1 MALGRR
7 RIPHNVLMPDPTA
20 ELPWWRRAVFYQIYP
35 RSFCDSDGDGVG
47 DLAGIE
53 SHLDHLVWLGVDA
66 IWLSPFFRSPMADF
80 GYDVAD
86 YCDVDPLFGS
96 LADFDRLLAAC
107 HDHGLRMIIDW
118 VPNHTSNE
126 HPWFGESRASKDS
139 AKRNWY
145 VWRNGTRD
153 EPPNNWRAQFPDGP
167 AWTWDESTSQWYL
180 HLFTPEQPD
189 LDWDN
194 PAVEAAMHDT
204 LRFWLDRGV
213 DGFRMDVVHLIGKD
227 PALPDLPLGQERSTV
242 VTNDEPVTH
251 ERLRRLRSL
260 LDGYPG
266 ARTSVGEVYL
276 LGPGQIAPYYGEH
289 GDELHMA
296 FNFAA
301 LWSPWDAAAWEANL
315 AAARRSLDPVDAWP
329 TWVLSNHD
337 VPRHRTRY
345 GSEARA
351 RAAAVLL
358 LTLRGTPFVY
368 AGEELGLEDAVVP
381 PDREVDPGGR
391 DGCRAPIPWD
401 DTTAHGWRTADNW
414 LPWPPDAD
422 ERSVARQRDDPH
434 STLAL
439 YRRVLSLR
447 RLLGALTAGEL
458 VPVDAP
464 VGVLAYERR
473 LGDERVLV
481 AVNFS
486 SESQTIAA
494 DGAWSVA
501 IDSADAGVEG
511 LPFDGQLTA
520 DHAVIAVVA
529 IGAYGG

>member
-1 MALGRR
+1 
-7 RIPHNVLMPDPTA
+7 MPDPTA

-107 HDHGLRMIIDW
+107 HDRGLRMIIDW
-118 VPNHTSNE
+118 VPNHTSDE
-126 HPWFGESRASKDS
+126 HPWFVESRATKNS
-139 AKRNWY
+139 AKRDWY
-145 VWRNGTRD
+145 VWRDGTRD
-153 EPPNNWRAQFPDGP
+153 EPPNNWRAQFPDGQ
-167 AWTWDESTSQWYL
+167 AWTWDEATSQWYL

-194 PAVEAAMHDT
+194 PEVEAAMHDT

-227 PALPDLPLGQERSTV
+227 PALADLPEGQERSAV

-251 ERLRRLRSL
+251 ERLRRAASSSTATRASAHRS
-260 LDGYPG
+260 
-266 ARTSVGEVYL
+266 ARSTCSHPARSRRTTARMATSCTWRSTSRPCGRR
-276 LGPGQIAPYYGEH
+276 GTPT
-289 GDELHMA
+289 
-296 FNFAA
+296 
-301 LWSPWDAAAWEANL
+301 AWEANL
-315 AAARRSLDPVDAWP
+315 AGARRSLDPIDAWP

-351 RAAAVLL
+351 RSAAVLL

-381 PDREVDPGGR
+381 PGREVDPGGR

-401 DTTAHGWRTADNW
+401 DTAAHGWRSAENW
-414 LPWPPDAD
+414 LPWPPDVD

-439 YRRVLSLR
+439 YRRLLSLR
-447 RLLGALTAGEL
+447 RSLGALTAGEL
-458 VPVDAP
+458 VPVGTP

-486 SESQTIAA
+486 SESQVLVV

-501 IDSADAGVEG
+501 IDSAGAGAEG
-511 LPFDGQLTA
+511 QPFDGQLAA
-520 DHAVIAVVA
+520 DRAVIAVVA
-529 IGAYGG
+529 IGADGE

>member
-1 MALGRR
+1 
-7 RIPHNVLMPDPTA
+7 MPDPTA

-107 HDHGLRMIIDW
+107 HDRGLRMIIDW
-118 VPNHTSNE
+118 VPNHTSDE
-126 HPWFGESRASKDS
+126 HPWFVESRATKNS
-139 AKRNWY
+139 AKRDWY
-145 VWRNGTRD
+145 VWRDGTRD
-153 EPPNNWRAQFPDGP
+153 EPPNNWRAQFPDGQ
-167 AWTWDESTSQWYL
+167 AWTWDEATSQWYL

-194 PAVEAAMHDT
+194 PEVEAAMHDT

-227 PALPDLPLGQERSTV
+227 PALADLPEGQERSAV

-251 ERLRRLRSL
+251 ERLRRVRGL
-260 LDGYPG
+260 LDSYPG
-266 ARTSVGEVYL
+266 ERTSVGEVYL
-276 LGPGQIAPYYGEH
+276 LAPGQIAPYYGAH

-301 LWSPWDAAAWEANL
+301 LWSPWDATAWEANL
-315 AAARRSLDPVDAWP
+315 ADARRSLDPIDAWP

-351 RAAAVLL
+351 RSAAVLL

-368 AGEELGLEDAVVP
+368 AARSSAWKTP
-381 PDREVDPGGR
+381 S
-391 DGCRAPIPWD
+391 CR
-401 DTTAHGWRTADNW
+401 R
-414 LPWPPDAD
+414 
-422 ERSVARQRDDPH
+422 VAR
-434 STLAL
+434 ST
-439 YRRVLSLR
+439 
-447 RLLGALTAGEL
+447 
-458 VPVDAP
+458 P
-464 VGVLAYERR
+464 
-473 LGDERVLV
+473 V
-481 AVNFS
+481 AVTVAGRRSRGTTLPRTGGEAPRTGSRGHQTSTSAVSPASVTIRTRRSASTAVCCHCGARSARSRLVS
-486 SESQTIAA
+486 SCPSTRPSGCSPTSDA
-494 DGAWSVA
+494 SVT
-501 IDSADAGVEG
+501 SASSSPSTSAPSRRCSSSTGRGRLRSTVPAPAPRG
-511 LPFDGQLTA
+511 NRSTGS
-520 DHAVIAVVA
+520 
-529 IGAYGG
+529 